1 MFEINTQ
8 FEIFWKGQIRTIKI
22 SHVDWKYR
30 HAYSTDW
37 RYASIKDDYYTLVI
51 EKKSKKGKFRKFKSN
66 VSEYKLR
73 KLLLKRGV
81 NISLEELD

>member
-1 MFEINTQ
+1 MYRNEETFQ
-8 FEIFWKGQIRTIKI
+8 IFWKNKIRTLKI
-22 SHVDWKYR
+22 CHVDWKYR

-37 RYASIKDDYYTLVI
+37 RYASQKDYYYTLVI

-73 KLLLKRGV
+73 KFLKKRA
-81 NISLEELD
+81 IK